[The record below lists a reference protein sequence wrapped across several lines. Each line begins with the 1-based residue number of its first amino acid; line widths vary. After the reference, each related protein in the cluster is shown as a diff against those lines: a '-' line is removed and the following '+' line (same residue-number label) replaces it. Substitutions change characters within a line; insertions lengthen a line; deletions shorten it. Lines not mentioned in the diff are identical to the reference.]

1 MVDKGKK
8 TSIFVKLVL
17 VQIFWAGTF
26 VASEIALHE
35 QPAATTAAV
44 RFVVTT
50 ACYVALCS
58 VFARQREPLWPRLW
72 DLSVRDWAVLAAM
85 GFFGVAAYT
94 ILLHLGLR
102 HSTAANA
109 ALLIPTTQP
118 VFTAVL
124 GAAVLGERPPAKLWL
139 GLGLGLV
146 GAILVIS
153 HDAGGSVALSSN
165 VLIVLS
171 AFAFSCYAVSAKF
184 SPDRLDS
191 LETTTLSFGF
201 GMVFLLPLPFLLGE
215 PIDLANA
222 STTFWLSIA
231 YLAIFAT
238 LLAYLWWNQAVKAL
252 GASRTGIF
260 TFLMPPFAVALA
272 ALVLGHAPAAQ
283 QILGGCLALGGV
295 ALATFDRSLLSR
307 QASR

>member
-1 MVDKGKK
+1 MAAP
-8 TSIFVKLVL
+8 
-17 VQIFWAGTF
+17 AG
-26 VASEIALHE
+26 S
-35 QPAATTAAV
+35 
-44 RFVVTT
+44 
-50 ACYVALCS
+50 
-58 VFARQREPLWPRLW
+58 
-72 DLSVRDWAVLAAM
+72 SVRDWAVLAAM

-118 VFTAVL
+118 VFTALL

-201 GMVFLLPLPFLLGE
+201 GMVFLLPMPFLLGE
-215 PIDLANA
+215 PVDLANA

-272 ALVLGHAPAAQ
+272 ALVLGHAPTAQ

-295 ALATFDRSLLSR
+295 ACRRSTAPSSHGRPRDDPPPPARRRDLARWAPRRLARGEAARPQPRAALRDCRLRGGAGL
-307 QASR
+307 

>member
-1 MVDKGKK
+1 MVDRGKK
-8 TSIFVKLVL
+8 TSIVLKLVL

-50 ACYVALCS
+50 ACYVALCLVS
-58 VFARQREPLWPRLW
+58 ARQREPLWPRLR
-72 DLSVRDWAVLAAM
+72 DLPVRDWAVLAAM

-118 VFTAVL
+118 VFTALL

-171 AFAFSCYAVSAKF
+171 AFAFSCYA
-184 SPDRLDS
+184 SPPS
-191 LETTTLSFGF
+191 S
-201 GMVFLLPLPFLLGE
+201 P
-215 PIDLANA
+215 
-222 STTFWLSIA
+222 
-231 YLAIFAT
+231 
-238 LLAYLWWNQAVKAL
+238 
-252 GASRTGIF
+252 RTGW
-260 TFLMPPFAVALA
+260 TRSRRPPCRSGSGWSFCSRCRSCSASLST
-272 ALVLGHAPAAQ
+272 LRTPRRPSGCRSPTWRSSRRCWP
-283 QILGGCLALGGV
+283 ICGGI
-295 ALATFDRSLLSR
+295 RP
-307 QASR
+307 